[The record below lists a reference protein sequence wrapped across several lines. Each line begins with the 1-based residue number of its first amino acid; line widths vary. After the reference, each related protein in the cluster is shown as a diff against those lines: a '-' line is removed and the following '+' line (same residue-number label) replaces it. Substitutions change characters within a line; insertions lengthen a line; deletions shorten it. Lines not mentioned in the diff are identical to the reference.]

1 MTHIFKRINDVIS
14 ANIND
19 LIDRVEDPERMI
31 KQIIREM
38 EENISKAREGV
49 VDSIASEKLLQK
61 ELESNQKQS
70 AEWLGKAETALLN
83 NNDELARSALAR
95 KKEHDNIC
103 KVLEPSWE
111 SAKNTSEKLKAQLKA
126 LEAKLE
132 EARRKRSSLVAR
144 QHAAEARQQM
154 DKTLSNFDAGIKA
167 QTKFQRMEDRVTE
180 MEARTEA
187 IEELRD
193 DRTQLE
199 KDFLDMEIH
208 AEIDD
213 ELQKLKQKISD
224 QTKT

>member
-1 MTHIFKRINDVIS
+1 MTNIFKRINDVIS

-154 DKTLSNFDAGIKA
+154 DKTLSNFETGIKA
-167 QTKFQRMEDRVTE
+167 QSKFQRMEDRVTE

-199 KDFLDMEIH
+199 RDFLDMEVH

-213 ELQKLKQKISD
+213 ELQKLKKKISD
-224 QTKT
+224 QAKT